1 MRDDK
6 PSVLCEQEG
15 VDPIPQAG
23 QDNPAASNLYK
34 GSDNFSAN
42 HTVCSNNKALNERPR
57 P

>member
-34 GSDNFSAN
+34 GSDTLVQITQFAQTIR
-42 HTVCSNNKALNERPR
+42 H
-57 P
+57 